1 MISSKTISAVEVCLA
16 IAQMQALGPVTGAAL
31 SERLKLSISHLE
43 NILKQLKQRRII
55 VSARGPGG
63 GYTLGQAPEQTTL
76 WDIAAVFEKTLQ
88 DSEKIGEPNTVAARY
103 EWGLEGVVVAY
114 LKGIVM
120 SDVLDTSGL
129 SPKSLVVSQAME
141 IQLRQ
146 PSATPPVPNSVFQW
160 HLAA

>member
-55 VSARGPGG
+55 ASARGPGG
-63 GYTLGQAPEQTTL
+63 GYTLTQALDHTTL

-88 DSEKIGEPNTVAARY
+88 DSERMGDPSTVAARY
-103 EWGLEGVVVAY
+103 EWGLEGVVVGY
-114 LKGIVM
+114 LKGIVL
-120 SDVLDTSGL
+120 SEVL
-129 SPKSLVVSQAME
+129 SLVGQSAKPLVLSQAIE
-141 IQLRQ
+141 IQPSQ

-160 HLAA
+160 HMAA